1 TDVDVDLIRIGARN
15 VDRMDAAGG
24 AEGMARRAG
33 VEPVSGQRILAA
45 DEFERVGRDDE
56 MQKAFLAAHRT
67 IAFGHARKIAGHAKA
82 HAPAMTAS
90 FVVLQR
96 HLSAHHD
103 RACPG
108 HRRPLGFTAM
118 DSATRP
124 NLTNSN
130 RHFPR
135 RTTRTAPDRA
145 PAPAARDGGR
155 RGWGS
160 AGRAGAAAGSP
171 PG

>member
-1 TDVDVDLIRIGARN
+1 MSNAQRLPPLHLLRDRVLPIAAIESVRLESGEIDAVEATDVDIDLIRIGARN
-15 VDRMDAAGG
+15 VERMDAAGG

-96 HLSAHHD
+96 HLSPIMTALVPVIDVLFRFD
-103 RACPG
+103 RC
-108 HRRPLGFTAM
+108 
-118 DSATRP
+118 
-124 NLTNSN
+124 SN
-130 RHFPR
+130 
-135 RTTRTAPDRA
+135 
-145 PAPAARDGGR
+145 G
-155 RGWGS
+155 
-160 AGRAGAAAGSP
+160 
-171 PG
+171 